1 MEEEQERKEGKD
13 NKERSRGNWQ
23 RGRIVGD
30 DDKQGKIGGKEGKVQ
45 RRKTGTIK
53 RERDEENV
61 GKVKIQAKKRREKEK
76 NVKKGRNAWKSRGNE
91 AADEEIS
98 FQNMTQD

>member
-1 MEEEQERKEGKD
+1 M
-13 NKERSRGNWQ
+13 
-23 RGRIVGD
+23 
-30 DDKQGKIGGKEGKVQ
+30 
-45 RRKTGTIK
+45 
-53 RERDEENV
+53 

-98 FQNMTQD
+98 F